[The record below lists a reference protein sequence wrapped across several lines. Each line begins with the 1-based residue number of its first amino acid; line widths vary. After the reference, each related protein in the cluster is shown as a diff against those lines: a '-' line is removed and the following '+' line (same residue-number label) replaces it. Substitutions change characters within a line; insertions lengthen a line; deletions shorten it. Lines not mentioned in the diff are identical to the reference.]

1 MSRDIAEQIV
11 KASAAI
17 FADYGYYGATTRDIA
32 KKAGVAEPSV
42 YRLFKTKERLFEETL
57 LGTVNSTL
65 DPAQFL
71 LIIYEH
77 EQKHEKFS
85 VLAMDAVRKWYSS
98 LPEQSA
104 RLLMQ
109 AALSRNEKWRAIAHS
124 RTQKIIQL
132 LADAID
138 RETRRSKTKTVSG
151 FTAARMLILSLYD
164 FRLTR
169 AILETGEKEHDVL
182 EKTVRQWLEGLSVSG

>member
-1 MSRDIAEQIV
+1 MSRDITEQIV
-11 KASAAI
+11 KASAEI

-57 LGTVNSTL
+57 LATVNSTL

-109 AALSRNEKWRAIAHS
+109 AALSKNDRRGGRGRP
-124 RTQKIIQL
+124 RT
-132 LADAID
+132 
-138 RETRRSKTKTVSG
+138 
-151 FTAARMLILSLYD
+151 
-164 FRLTR
+164 
-169 AILETGEKEHDVL
+169 
-182 EKTVRQWLEGLSVSG
+182 